1 MSATAAQSVN
11 YVLIPGAGGFPSAIS
26 GAEAQSRITP
36 YNDDHLEQASR
47 FSELLGQRG
56 AGHVP
61 FWFAGN
67 DVIIR
72 GDMQTAWTISHL
84 VQEFPSMMPR
94 AQADNDNVVA
104 FTPREHIGA
113 AFADAA
119 STSLNAPDMGASF
132 KGVSGYEAATG
143 NRLPRFGYRA
153 AAAGLHAA

>member
-26 GAEAQSRITP
+26 GTEAQSRITP
-36 YNDDHLEQASR
+36 HNDDNLEQASR
-47 FSELLGQRG
+47 FSELLDQRG

-104 FTPREHIGA
+104 FAPREHIGSV
-113 AFADAA
+113 FADAVNPFV
-119 STSLNAPDMGASF
+119 NAPDMGAHYKNAST
-132 KGVSGYEAATG
+132 YQAATG
-143 NRLPRFGYRA
+143 NRLPRFGYGS
-153 AAAGLHAA
+153 AAGFHAA